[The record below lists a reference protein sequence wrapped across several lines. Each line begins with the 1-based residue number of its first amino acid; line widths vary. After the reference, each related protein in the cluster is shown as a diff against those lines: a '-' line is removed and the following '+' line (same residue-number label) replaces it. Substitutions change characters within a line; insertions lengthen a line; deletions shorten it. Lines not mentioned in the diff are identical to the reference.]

1 MDKFFCGISCN
12 LDSNILATALPLFK
26 EGSVEAIE
34 WSFDALFRHEHIP
47 AWFEELLRVFADA
60 GRLIGHGVYYS
71 LFSGEFKPE
80 QRQWL
85 THLKST
91 ATTYQ
96 FDHITEHFGYMTG
109 ADFHKGAPLSV
120 PFNEVTLRIAQDR
133 IRRMY
138 MACECP
144 VGLENLAFSYCMEE
158 VEQHGQ
164 FLKNILSEVNGFI
177 ILDLHNVYCQAKN
190 FGVTWE
196 DMLQTY
202 PLGMVREIHISG
214 GSWADSKVE
223 KGRKIRRDTHDNAVP
238 NEVFEYLEKVIPRVP
253 NLKFVILEQLG
264 TDLKTEQSR
273 IQFRAD
279 FERMTKI
286 CKATESKKTPSNN
299 NFLPAKE
306 IKNKLVYESKK
317 LATEQDILTNILEQ
331 SANFQELKTAL
342 SASILSNSEWKT
354 EQWDDAMLE
363 TAFAISQKWKDGFE

>member
-1 MDKFFCGISCN
+1 
-12 LDSNILATALPLFK
+12 
-26 EGSVEAIE
+26 
-34 WSFDALFRHEHIP
+34 
-47 AWFEELLRVFADA
+47 
-60 GRLIGHGVYYS
+60 
-71 LFSGEFKPE
+71 
-80 QRQWL
+80 
-85 THLKST
+85 
-91 ATTYQ
+91 
-96 FDHITEHFGYMTG
+96 
-109 ADFHKGAPLSV
+109 
-120 PFNEVTLRIAQDR
+120 
-133 IRRMY
+133 
-138 MACECP
+138 
-144 VGLENLAFSYCMEE
+144 LENLAFSYCMEE